1 MIPQPIN
8 GAGGGHTSGGSSPV
22 IYQSWQL
29 TVNWALAPGC
39 PQPDYFEVVAWWIPA
54 AWTGSTV
61 YASGAIVLNGGNC
74 YYCTTGGTSGT
85 TGSGGPTGTGSSI
98 GDGTCTWSYEGV
110 SGPSNSLFWL
120 FFPQATPDGTATT
133 VSVIF
138 QAATNLPAIQ
148 AGVRSVY
155 LGGKGGPVTFRAYP
169 AGGSIV

>member
-8 GAGGGHTSGGSSPV
+8 GAGGGHTSGSSSPV

-39 PQPDYFEVVAWWIPA
+39 PQPDYFEVVAWWIPTSWA
-54 AWTGSTV
+54 ATTG

-74 YYCTTGGTSGT
+74 YLCTGAGTSGS
-85 TGSGGPTGTGSSI
+85 SGGPTGTGSVI
-98 GDGTCTWSYEGV
+98 TGDGTCTWSYEGV
-110 SGPSNSLFWL
+110 SGANNSLFWL
-120 FFPQATPDGTATT
+120 FFPQATPDGTALTA
-133 VSVIF
+133 SIIF
-138 QAATNLPAIQ
+138 QAATTLPAIQ
-148 AGVRSVY
+148 AAVRSVY